1 MSCVNCSKPLYMY
14 VILLCRYRP
23 PDSPWRFDMCFT
35 IVWPYD
41 EHSKLQLCV
50 DFFLYILVYCIAH
63 WIYDPG
69 MSENRVVVVVCSNM
83 MGMIWPP
90 GWVRV
95 NWSSKTGKGG
105 GTLSHLSPSL
115 PGSYDPSNAAVQYLA
130 WRENHISMLTDK
142 IWYESYFNSKL
153 LGKEIEDA
161 HWNILQ

>member
-1 MSCVNCSKPLYMY
+1 MSCFDCSRPLYD
-14 VILLCRYRP
+14 
-23 PDSPWRFDMCFT
+23 PDRRFDMCFT

-130 WRENHISMLTDK
+130 WRENHISMLTDE
-142 IWYESYFNSKL
+142 IWYESYFDSKL
-153 LGKEIEDA
+153 
-161 HWNILQ
+161 WNRKHFTVQCSKVCLFESMFELRP